1 MEEAIRVVESGTD
14 IVVAQGAEAGGHHS
28 TFQIDPNSEPPLIG
42 TMALVPQVVDAIS
55 TSSSSPVP
63 VIVSGGIVDGR
74 GLVAALSLGAS
85 GVMIETRFLLAR
97 ESGVWAAYQ
106 ERLLAAKETD
116 TLITRAFTGR
126 PACGIRNRFVDEY
139 LKSGLKPLAW
149 PLQALAADDIYK
161 AAQIRGEADYF
172 PLLAGQGLRL
182 LSKSGHQNAAEI
194 IEELVT
200 EAKNILTK
208 LNGTVE

>member
-14 IVVAQGAEAGGHHS
+14 IVVAQGAEAGGHRS